1 MRRVSITDLKAH
13 LIEYVDA
20 AKAGEEIIVT
30 DRQNPVA
37 RLGPIGAPLRRDAQL
52 TGLIRAGLARPA
64 VRSLSRD
71 FWERPRPRDHQA
83 RAMEGLIDEL
93 KEGR

>member
-1 MRRVSITDLKAH
+1 MRRVSIADLKAH

-30 DRQNPVA
+30 DRQKPVA
-37 RLGPIGAPLRRDAQL
+37 RLGPVGAPLCRDAHI

-64 VRSLSRD
+64 VRTLSRE
-71 FWERPRPRDHQA
+71 FWERSRPRDHEA
-83 RAMEGLIDEL
+83 RALAGLIAERT
-93 KEGR
+93 EG